1 MEHKGENKVTND
13 IKYISREE
21 AFNLIKRANDNYK
34 SALLHLTATQDLV
47 NELLKK
53 VNTLEKNLIEQG
65 KQISDNDNQIRHI
78 QEFHGIP
85 KEEETE

>member
-1 MEHKGENKVTND
+1 VDDGQILQLMTTANDRFKSLKLHFEALQSKFDEVTKKVT
-13 IKYISREE
+13 
-21 AFNLIKRANDNYK
+21 A
-34 SALLHLTATQDLV
+34 
-47 NELLKK
+47 
-53 VNTLEKNLIEQG
+53 LEKNLIEQG